1 MNTRVMTIAAA
12 GALVCA
18 AAAAPAGQQAS
29 PDLDKLAWLAG
40 CWTSTDAA
48 RQVDEQWM
56 KPLGGTMMGMSRT
69 VVGGKTVDSEAVV
82 IRQTGSAVDYVAK
95 PARQS
100 EASFRMV
107 SLTATE
113 VRFENL
119 QHDFPQ
125 RIIYRLN
132 PDGSLHARVEGT
144 RDGKVRGIDF
154 PMMRGSC

>member
-1 MNTRVMTIAAA
+1 MTIAA
-12 GALVCA
+12 GALVFA
-18 AAAAPAGQQAS
+18 AAAAPAKPQAS
-29 PDLDKLAWLAG
+29 ADLDKLAWLAG

-69 VVGGKTVDSEAVV
+69 VVGGKTVDSEAVL

-107 SLTATE
+107 LLTATE

-119 QHDFPQ
+119 EHDFPQ
-125 RIIYRLN
+125 RIIYQLN

-154 PMMRGSC
+154 PMARGTC